1 MIPKTALVMSIS
13 TLFKLIQVAF
23 YQYRWNYSAVRL
35 KWTRLIWTIGYSER
49 YAMVPIETLFI
60 KLNG

>member
-1 MIPKTALVMSIS
+1 MIRYLYNSLVE
-13 TLFKLIQVAF
+13 
-23 YQYRWNYSAVRL
+23 YYSAVRL

-49 YAMVPIETLFI
+49 YAMVPIQTLFI